1 MLDRIGA
8 IVRLTR
14 ERAELSLAALA
25 ESSGVPLPL
34 LVALEQGTPGI
45 TTTQLDDVA
54 VALALEPAA
63 LLNGREAPHRS
74 ASVFLRHAPMQDFDA
89 RDELALDDAL
99 EQGRSLAG
107 LRSLL
112 GDPPPGLQADVFL
125 QREAAA
131 DRPEAPAQDGYRL
144 AREVRQWLG
153 NPAAPLG
160 DMRALLEERFGVAV
174 VVRRLVSNRIT
185 AAAVRAESSAAVV
198 LSASDPLRAKNPLL
212 ARVHLAHEL
221 CHALFDPSPGGVH
234 IVIDVVA
241 DRKNNTAEQRA
252 KAFAAE
258 LLLPRE
264 GLVATIGEASKAKAS
279 EASAVLDLIT
289 RVRGRFGTPHEITV
303 NHLHNSGYIV
313 QELRVRLVTETT
325 AFVGEAP
332 ETTLPEDSAASRSVA
347 ALVERAHREAL
358 LTDGD
363 ARAILGLDRLAPL
376 PWEKGE
382 L

>member
-1 MLDRIGA
+1 MLERIGA

-14 ERAELSLAALA
+14 ERAEIPLATLA
-25 ESSGVPLPL
+25 DRSGVPLHL
-34 LVALEQGTPGI
+34 LVALERGTPGI

-54 VALALEPAA
+54 VALALEPVA
-63 LLNGREAPHRS
+63 LLNGREVSHSS

-89 RDELALDDAL
+89 RDETALDEAL

-112 GDPPPGLQADVFL
+112 RDPPLGLQAGAFQ

-131 DRPEAPAQDGYRL
+131 DRAEAPAQDGYRL

-153 NPAAPLG
+153 NPTAPLG
-160 DMRALLEERFGVAV
+160 DMRALLEEWFGVVV
-174 VVRRLVSNRIT
+174 VVRPLVSNRIT
-185 AAAVRAESSAAVV
+185 AVAVRAASAAAVV
-198 LSASDPLRAKNPLL
+198 LSANDPLRAKNPLL

-234 IVIDVVA
+234 IVLDVVA
-241 DRKNNTAEQRA
+241 DRKNNAAEQRA

-264 GLVATIGEASKAKAS
+264 GLLLTVGEASKAKPTES
-279 EASAVLDLIT
+279 SAALDLIT

-303 NHLHNSGYIV
+303 NHLHNSGYID
-313 QELRVRLVTETT
+313 QQLRIRLVTEMT
-325 AFVGEAP
+325 AFAGAVP
-332 ETTLPEDSAASRSVA
+332 ETTLPEAHAASRSVA
-347 ALVERAHREAL
+347 QLVERAHRAAL

-363 ARAILGLDRLAPL
+363 ARATLGLDRLAPL